1 MLHLPTLLTQIAVI
15 LLAARGVGWL
25 LRRFHQPQVVGEMIA
40 GILLGPSLL
49 GFVAPG
55 AASALFPEE
64 SLPYLAAVSQVGV
77 VIFMFLMGLE
87 VEPELLRGRGRAAI
101 MTSQAGILVPF
112 VSGAVLGLFLYEK
125 LAPEGVDRTHF
136 VLFMGTAMS
145 ITAFPVLA
153 RILDERGLSR
163 TGIGTMALASAAVDD
178 VAGWSILTVVVLLTR
193 AQEVGM
199 SVATTLLGLVT
210 FAAVLLLLVRPLLQR
225 AADAFVRRGVLSN
238 DLMAL
243 VLLLAFGSA
252 VASEL
257 VGVHALF
264 GAFVLG
270 VLVPRRSDF
279 ARALVAKMQDLVVVL
294 LLPIF
299 FALTGLKT
307 RIGLLA
313 GFEMWGYCA
322 LVLTIAIAGK
332 FGGVSAAARFSGL
345 PWREACALGALMN
358 ARGLVELVILNIGL
372 EIGIISPSL
381 FTMMVIMALVTTV
394 ITTPLLE
401 WIHPSPAPVLTS
413 PDA

>member
-1 MLHLPTLLTQIAVI
+1 
-15 LLAARGVGWL
+15 
-25 LRRFHQPQVVGEMIA
+25 
-40 GILLGPSLL
+40 
-49 GFVAPG
+49 
-55 AASALFPEE
+55 
-64 SLPYLAAVSQVGV
+64 
-77 VIFMFLMGLE
+77 MFLMGLE
-87 VEPELLRGRGRAAI
+87 IEPERLRGRGRAAV

-112 VSGAVLGLFLYEK
+112 VSGVILGLFLYSR

-153 RILDERGLSR
+153 RILDERGLANTSL
-163 TGIGTMALASAAVDD
+163 GTMALASAAADD

-193 AQEVGM
+193 AQEVGV
-199 SVATTLLGLVT
+199 SVLTTLFGLVA
-210 FAAVLLLLVRPLLQR
+210 FAAVLLLLARPLLQR
-225 AADAFVRRGVLSN
+225 MADAFARRGVLSN

-243 VLLLAFGSA
+243 VLLLALGSA

-270 VLVPRRSDF
+270 VLVPRRSGF
-279 ARALVAKMQDLVVVL
+279 ARALVEKMQDLVVVL
-294 LLPIF
+294 LLRIF
-299 FALTGLKT
+299 FALTGLRT
-307 RIGLLA
+307 HVGLLA

-322 LVLTIAIAGK
+322 LVLLVAVAGK
-332 FGGVSAAARFSGL
+332 LGGVSAAGRLFGL
-345 PWREACALGALMN
+345 SWRDAGALGALMN
-358 ARGLVELVILNIGL
+358 ARGLVELVILNVGL

-401 WIHPSPAPVLTS
+401 WFRPSPAPVLTS
-413 PDA
+413 RQA

>member
-1 MLHLPTLLTQIAVI
+1 
-15 LLAARGVGWL
+15 
-25 LRRFHQPQVVGEMIA
+25 MIA

-64 SLPYLAAVSQVGV
+64 SLPYLAAVSQVGI

-87 VEPELLRGRGRAAI
+87 VEPQLLRGRGRAAF
-101 MTSQAGILVPF
+101 MTSQAGILIPF
-112 VSGAVLGLFLYEK
+112 VSGVVLGLFLYST
-125 LAPEGVDRTHF
+125 LAPQGVDRTHF

-299 FALTGLKT
+299 FALTGLRT

-313 GFEMWGYCA
+313 GFEVWGYCV
-322 LVLTIAIAGK
+322 LVLSIAIAGK

-401 WIHPSPAPVLTS
+401 WIHPSPAAVLTS

>member
-55 AASALFPEE
+55 AASSLFPEE

-87 VEPELLRGRGRAAI
+87 VEPELLRGRGRATV

-112 VSGAVLGLFLYEK
+112 VTGAVLGLFLYSS

-153 RILDERGLSR
+153 RILDERRLSN
-163 TGIGTMALASAAVDD
+163 TSIGTMALASAAVDD

-193 AQEVGM
+193 TQEVGVT
-199 SVATTLLGLVT
+199 VATTLLGLVT

-225 AADAFVRRGVLSN
+225 MADPFVRRG
-238 DLMAL
+238 AL
-243 VLLLAFGSA
+243 
-252 VASEL
+252 
-257 VGVHALF
+257 
-264 GAFVLG
+264 
-270 VLVPRRSDF
+270 R
-279 ARALVAKMQDLVVVL
+279 
-294 LLPIF
+294 
-299 FALTGLKT
+299 
-307 RIGLLA
+307 
-313 GFEMWGYCA
+313 
-322 LVLTIAIAGK
+322 
-332 FGGVSAAARFSGL
+332 
-345 PWREACALGALMN
+345 
-358 ARGLVELVILNIGL
+358 
-372 EIGIISPSL
+372 
-381 FTMMVIMALVTTV
+381 
-394 ITTPLLE
+394 
-401 WIHPSPAPVLTS
+401 IHPSPAAVLTS
-413 PDA
+413 PDV

>member
-1 MLHLPTLLTQIAVI
+1 MLNLPTLLTQIAVI
-15 LLAARGVGWL
+15 LLAARGVGWI
-25 LRRFHQPQVVGEMIA
+25 LRRFHQPQVVGEMLA

-49 GFVAPG
+49 GLVAPG
-55 AASALFPEE
+55 AAAALFPAE

-87 VEPELLRGRGRAAI
+87 VEPERLRGRGPAAV

-112 VSGAVLGLFLYEK
+112 VSGVVLGLFLYPK
-125 LAPEGVDRTHF
+125 LAPEGVERTHF

-153 RILDERGLSR
+153 RILDERGLSN
-163 TGIGTMALASAAVDD
+163 TSLGTMALASAAVDD

-193 AQEVGM
+193 AQEIGL
-199 SVATTLLGLVT
+199 SVATTLLGLVA
-210 FAAVLLLLVRPLLQR
+210 FAAALLLLARPILQKS
-225 AADAFVRRGVLSN
+225 ADSFVRRGVLSN
-238 DLMAL
+238 DLMAV
-243 VLLLAFGSA
+243 VLLLALGSA
-252 VASEL
+252 IASEH

-270 VLVPRRSDF
+270 VLVPRRAGF

-299 FALTGLKT
+299 FALTGLRT
-307 RIGLLA
+307 HVGLLA

-322 LVLTIAIAGK
+322 LVLLVAIAGK
-332 FGGVSAAARFSGL
+332 LGGVSAAGRLFGL
-345 PWREACALGALMN
+345 SWREAGALGALMN

-372 EIGIISPSL
+372 EIGLISPSL

-401 WIHPSPAPVLTS
+401 WIHPSPAAVLTS
-413 PDA
+413 RDA

>member
-1 MLHLPTLLTQIAVI
+1 
-15 LLAARGVGWL
+15 
-25 LRRFHQPQVVGEMIA
+25 MIA

-55 AASALFPEE
+55 AASALFPEQ
-64 SLPYLAAVSQVGV
+64 SLPYLAALSQVGV
-77 VIFMFLMGLE
+77 VLFMFLMGLE
-87 VEPELLRGRGRAAI
+87 VEPKLLRGRGRAAV

-112 VSGAVLGLFLYEK
+112 VTGAVLGLFLHSR

-153 RILDERGLSR
+153 RILDERGLAR
-163 TGIGTMALASAAVDD
+163 TGIGTMALASAAFND
-178 VAGWSILTVVVLLTR
+178 VAGWTILTVVVLLTR
-193 AQEVGM
+193 APEVGI

-210 FAAVLLLLVRPLLQR
+210 FALVLLLLVRPLLQR
-225 AADAFVRRGVLSN
+225 MVDIFVRRGALSN

-299 FALTGLKT
+299 FALTGLRT
-307 RIGLLA
+307 RVGLLA

-322 LVLTIAIAGK
+322 LVLLIAIAGK

-345 PWREACALGALMN
+345 SWREACALGALMN
-358 ARGLVELVILNIGL
+358 VRGLVELVILGVGL

-394 ITTPLLE
+394 IATPLLE
-401 WIHPSPAPVLTS
+401 WIHPSPAAVLTS
-413 PDA
+413 PDV

>member
-1 MLHLPTLLTQIAVI
+1 ML
-15 LLAARGVGWL
+15 
-25 LRRFHQPQVVGEMIA
+25 A

-49 GFVAPG
+49 GIVAPG
-55 AASALFPEE
+55 ASAALFPEE
-64 SLPYLAAVSQVGV
+64 SLPFLAAVSQVGV

-87 VEPELLRGRGRAAI
+87 VEPDLLRGRGRAAVL
-101 MTSQAGILVPF
+101 TSQAGILVPF
-112 VSGAVLGLFLYEK
+112 VSGAVLGLFLYSS

-153 RILDERGLSR
+153 RILDERGLSN
-163 TGIGTMALASAAVDD
+163 TSLGTMALASAAVDD

-193 AQEVGM
+193 AQEVGV
-199 SVATTLLGLVT
+199 SIATTLLGLFA
-210 FAAVLLLLVRPLLQR
+210 FAAVLLLLARPLLQR
-225 AADAFVRRGVLSN
+225 MADAFVRRGVLSN

-243 VLLLAFGSA
+243 VLLFALGSA
-252 VASEL
+252 VSSEL

-270 VLVPRRSDF
+270 VLVPRRAHF

-299 FALTGLKT
+299 FALTGLRT
-307 RIGLLA
+307 QIGLLA
-313 GFEMWGYCA
+313 GLEMWGYCA
-322 LVLTIAIAGK
+322 LVLLVAVAGK
-332 FGGVSAAARFSGL
+332 LGGVSAAGRLFGL
-345 PWREACALGALMN
+345 SWREAGALGALMN
-358 ARGLVELVILNIGL
+358 ARGLVELVILNVGL
-372 EIGIISPSL
+372 EIGLISPSL
-381 FTMMVIMALVTTV
+381 FTMMVLMALVTTV

-413 PDA
+413 RDA